1 MRRLIMV
8 SLIRHCGS
16 LAGINISQRVNLNH
30 PAHPDSLT
38 TLALNFFK
46 FKYEMA
52 FPDPAH
58 FIETNSNN
66 KNKYNEKAILDQCKA
81 C

>member
-1 MRRLIMV
+1 M
-8 SLIRHCGS
+8 
-16 LAGINISQRVNLNH
+16 
-30 PAHPDSLT
+30 DSLT
-38 TLALNFFK
+38 TLALNFFI

-52 FPDPAH
+52 FPDRAH

-66 KNKYNEKAILDQCKA
+66 KNKNNEKAILDQCKA